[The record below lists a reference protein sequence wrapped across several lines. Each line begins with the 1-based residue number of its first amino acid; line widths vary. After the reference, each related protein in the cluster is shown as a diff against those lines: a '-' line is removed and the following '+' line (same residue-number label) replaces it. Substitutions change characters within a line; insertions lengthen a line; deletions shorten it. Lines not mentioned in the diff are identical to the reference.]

1 VKEEHRSELEAENLM
16 RDTILCRIHEGD
28 EKHFVTYDPHPT
40 RTSRFEKYA
49 TWTADDL
56 NEIK

>member
-1 VKEEHRSELEAENLM
+1 VNVGSMK
-16 RDTILCRIHEGD
+16 GG
-28 EKHFVTYDPHPT
+28 EKHFVIYDPHPT
-40 RTSRFEKYA
+40 RTSRLVKYA